1 MKQRGGKNVHGLA
14 EAKAK
19 LSELVE
25 RARSEGPQQIT
36 VHKRPAAYLVSAEEW
51 KRRTQPK
58 ESLYEFFRRSP
69 LYGSGIRLERN
80 ESGPRDV
87 DL

>member
-36 VHKRPAAYLVSAEEW
+36 VHKRPAAFLVSAEEW

-69 LYGSGIRLERN
+69 LVGSEIDLERRDDP
-80 ESGPRDV
+80 PREI